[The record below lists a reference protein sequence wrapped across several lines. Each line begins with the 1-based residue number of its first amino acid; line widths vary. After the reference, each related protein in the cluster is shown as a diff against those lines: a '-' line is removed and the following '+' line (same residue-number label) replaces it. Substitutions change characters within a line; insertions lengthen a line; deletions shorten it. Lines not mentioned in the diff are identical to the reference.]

1 MPHADFVHL
10 RVHSAFSL
18 SEGAIHIK
26 DLAELCRHGEM
37 PALAITDTGNLFGA
51 LEFSEAMINAGV
63 QPIIGAAMAL
73 RSGEGEAGAR
83 HGAVDTEP
91 DRLILLVQS
100 EAGYENLSRLS
111 SKAYLESEGGATPQI
126 DLRDLR
132 QWSDGL
138 ICLSGGA
145 DGPLGRL
152 LRAGQA
158 EQGRALLR
166 ELNEA
171 FPGRLYIELQRHGL
185 PEEAACEG
193 TMIDLAY
200 EFDLPLV
207 ATNDVHFADPDM
219 YEAHDALLCIA
230 QKNTVSQ
237 TERRRL
243 TAQHYFRSSREM
255 RALFADLPE
264 ALDNTLV
271 IARRCAYRVPM
282 REPILPNFG
291 EGGDEQAV
299 MRAMAEEG
307 LAERMADIGIELASE
322 QAQPYKERLAFELD
336 VIVNMG
342 FAGYFLIVA
351 DFIQWAKAQAIP
363 VGPGRGSGA
372 GSVVAWALKITD
384 LDPLRFGL
392 LFERFLN
399 PERVSMPDF
408 DIDFCQDKRDQVIRY
423 VQEKY
428 GHDQVAQII
437 TFGKLQARAA
447 LRDVGRV
454 LEMPFGL
461 VDRLCKMVPN
471 NPANPTT
478 LPEALKAEPRIKQVM
493 REEPGVDRLFDVA
506 MKLEGLYRHA
516 STHAAGVVIGD
527 RPLEQLVP
535 LYRDPHSDMP
545 VTQFNMKWVEPAGL
559 VKFDFLGLKTLTV
572 LDRAVE
578 MIHRRVPD
586 FDLAHIPL
594 DDKASFDLIAR
605 GETVGVFQLEG
616 AGMRDTLRQMQP
628 DCFED
633 IIAVVALYRPGPMDN
648 IPRFCNVKS
657 GAEQA
662 DYLHPCLEGILTET
676 YGVIVYQEQVMQIAQ
691 VMAGYSLGDADLLRR
706 AMGKKIQAEMDAQR
720 SRFVEGAVANGIDGD
735 RAEYVFDLVNKFAG
749 YGFNKSHAAA
759 YALIA
764 YQTAYLK
771 ANHPVEFMA
780 ATMSLDLTNTDK
792 LNQFK
797 QEVKRMGIILLPPDL
812 NKSDVVFTVA
822 QDDRGDGGGDDK
834 GAIHYALAAVKNVGR
849 EAMAAVIAERQAHGP
864 FKDIWDFAG
873 RLDPHQVNKRQVENL
888 ARAGAF
894 DALNPNRAQVLA
906 AAETLLRHAGAVMAD
921 KESGQGGLFD
931 DAGTD
936 AAPPPLPVVTEWQQL
951 DKLANEAQA
960 IGFYLSAH
968 PLESYPSL
976 LARKSMVDFA
986 ELEARADQGGQHFR
1000 IAATIEDVN
1009 ERKSAKG
1016 NPFAFLDVS
1025 DQTGTFDVAV
1035 FGDDLTASRDLL
1047 IKGASI
1053 VMTVDVRDGDK
1064 GRRLIASQI
1073 TDIDTA
1079 SQTVAGGIKVFL
1091 KNPDPLAS
1099 LRHLLEDHKGRGQVT
1114 LLLELAEKGRE
1125 VEMALPGG
1133 FAITPQVRG
1142 ALKAIPGVMD
1152 VHDV

>member
-26 DLAELCRHGEM
+26 DLADLCRHGEM
-37 PALAITDTGNLFGA
+37 PAVAITDTGNLFGA
-51 LEFSEAMINAGV
+51 LEFSEAMIAAGV
-63 QPIIGAAMAL
+63 QPIIGAVMAL
-73 RSGEGEAGAR
+73 CRSDGEPGGIKL
-83 HGAVDTEP
+83 EP
-91 DRLILLVQS
+91 DRLVLLSQS
-100 EAGYENLSRLS
+100 EVGYENLSRLS
-111 SKAYLESEGGATPQI
+111 SKSYLQSDGGETPQVEMA
-126 DLRDLR
+126 DLR
-132 QWSDGL
+132 QWGDDL
-138 ICLSGGA
+138 ICLTGGA
-145 DGPLGRL
+145 EGPLGRL
-152 LRAGQA
+152 LIAGQKDHA
-158 EQGRALLR
+158 RALLQ
-166 ELNEA
+166 ELGA
-171 FPGRLYIELQRHGL
+171 IFPGRLYVELQRHGVA
-185 PEEAACEG
+185 EEAACEAA
-193 TMIDLAY
+193 MLDLAY

-207 ATNDVHFADPDM
+207 ATNDVYFADPAM
-219 YEAHDALLCIA
+219 HEAHDALMCIA
-230 QKNTVSQ
+230 QRNTISQ
-237 TERRRL
+237 TDRRRL

-264 ALDNTLV
+264 ALDNTIT
-271 IARRCAYRVPM
+271 IARRCAYRVPT
-282 REPILPNFG
+282 RDPILPSFG
-291 EGGDEQAV
+291 EGGDEMAA
-299 MRAMAEEG
+299 MRAKAEAG
-307 LAERMADIGIELASE
+307 LGERMQTLGIAMTSE
-322 QAQPYKERLAFELD
+322 QAAPYRARLAFELD
-336 VIVNMG
+336 VIINMG
-342 FAGYFLIVA
+342 FAGYFMIVA
-351 DFIQWAKAQAIP
+351 DFIQWAKAQSIP

-372 GSVVAWALKITD
+372 GSVVAWSLKITD

-423 VQEKY
+423 VQDKY

-471 NPANPTT
+471 NPANPTS
-478 LPEALKAEPRIKQVM
+478 LPEALKAEPRIKEIM
-493 REEPGVDRLFDVA
+493 RDEPGVERLFDVA

-516 STHAAGVVIGD
+516 STHAAGVVIAD

-535 LYRDPHSDMP
+535 LYRDPNSDMP

-572 LDRAVE
+572 LDRAVD
-578 MIHRRVPD
+578 MIHVRD
-586 FDLAHIPL
+586 KAFDLDRIPL
-594 DDKASFDLIAR
+594 DDPSAYQLIAR

-616 AGMRDTLRQMQP
+616 SGMRDMLRQMQP

-657 GAEQA
+657 GAEAA
-662 DYLHPCLEGILTET
+662 DYLHPCLKDILTET

-691 VMAGYSLGDADLLRR
+691 VMAGYSLGEADLLRR
-706 AMGKKIQAEMDAQR
+706 AMGKKIKAEMDAQR
-720 SRFVEGAVANGIDGD
+720 ARFVDGAVANGIEADK
-735 RAEYVFDLVNKFAG
+735 AEYVFDLVAKFAG

-780 ATMSLDLTNTDK
+780 ATMSLDMTNTDK
-792 LNQFK
+792 LNLFK
-797 QEVKRMGIILLPPDL
+797 QEVQRMGIRLLPPDL

-822 QDDRGDGGGDDK
+822 AADQNE

-849 EAMAAVIAERQAHGP
+849 EAMAAVVAERRSNGL
-864 FKDIWDFAG
+864 FKDVWDFAG
-873 RLDPHQVNKRQVENL
+873 RLDPRQVNKRQVENL

-894 DALNPNRAQVLA
+894 DGMNPNRAQMLA
-906 AAETLLRHAGAVMAD
+906 AAEILLRFAGHAAEERESAQVSLFGGDDGA
-921 KESGQGGLFD
+921 
-931 DAGTD
+931 TD
-936 AAPPPLPVVTEWQQL
+936 VPPPPLPAVAEWLQL

-968 PLESYPSL
+968 PLESYPAL
-976 LARKSMVDFA
+976 LARKSMVNYA
-986 ELEARADQGGQHFR
+986 EMESRADQGGTQFR
-1000 IAATIEDVN
+1000 IAATIEEVS

-1016 NPFAFLDVS
+1016 NPYAFVRVS
-1025 DQTGTFDVAV
+1025 DQTGIFELTL
-1035 FGDDLTASRDLL
+1035 FGDELSASRDLL
-1047 IKGASI
+1047 VKGASV
-1053 VMTVDVRDGDK
+1053 VMTVDVRDDGE
-1064 GRRLIASQI
+1064 RRRMIASQLV
-1073 TDIDTA
+1073 DIEQA
-1079 SQTVAGGIKVFL
+1079 SLTVASGIRVFL

-1099 LRHLLEDHKGRGQVT
+1099 LRHLLDDHKSGRGQVT
-1114 LLLELAEKGRE
+1114 LLLELAAKGRE
-1125 VEMALPGG
+1125 VEVTLPGG

-1142 ALKAIPGVMD
+1142 ALKAIPGVLD
-1152 VHDV
+1152 VHDA

>member
-1 MPHADFVHL
+1 MPHTDFVHL
-10 RVHSAFSL
+10 RVHSAYSL

-26 DLAELCRHGEM
+26 DMADLCRHGEM
-37 PALAITDTGNLFGA
+37 PAVAITDTGNLFGA
-51 LEFSEAMINAGV
+51 LEFSEAMIGAGV
-63 QPIIGAAMAL
+63 QPIIGVAMAL
-73 RSGEGEAGAR
+73 RRGGGEPSG
-83 HGAVDTEP
+83 HNVEP
-91 DRLILLVQS
+91 DRLVLLAQS
-100 EAGYENLSRLS
+100 EVGYQNLSRLS
-111 SKAYLESEGGATPQI
+111 SKSYLQSDGGETPQI
-126 DLRDLR
+126 EMADLR
-132 QWSDGL
+132 QWGDGL

-145 DGPLGRL
+145 EGPLGRML
-152 LRAGQA
+152 IASQTDHA
-158 EQGRALLR
+158 RALLQ
-166 ELNEA
+166 ELGA
-171 FPGRLYIELQRHGL
+171 VFPNTLYIELQRHGL
-185 PEEAACEG
+185 ADEAACEAA
-193 TMIDLAY
+193 MIDLAY

-207 ATNDVHFADPDM
+207 ATNDVYFADPAM
-219 YEAHDALLCIA
+219 HEAHDALLCIA
-230 QKNTVSQ
+230 QKNTISQ
-237 TERRRL
+237 TDRRRL

-264 ALDNTLV
+264 ALDNTMV

-282 REPILPNFG
+282 REPILPSFG
-291 EGGDEQAV
+291 DGGDEKAA
-299 MRAMAEEG
+299 MRAMAETG
-307 LAERMADIGIELASE
+307 LEERMQFLGIEMASE
-322 QAQPYKERLAFELD
+322 AAAPYGARLAFELD
-336 VIVNMG
+336 VITNMG
-342 FAGYFLIVA
+342 FAGYFMIVA
-351 DFIQWAKAQAIP
+351 DFIQWAKAQDIP

-372 GSVVAWALKITD
+372 GSVVAWSLNITD

-408 DIDFCQDKRDQVIRY
+408 DIDFCQDKRDRVIRY
-423 VQEKY
+423 VQDKY

-471 NPANPTT
+471 NPANPAT
-478 LPEALKAEPRIKQVM
+478 LPEALKAEPRLREVM
-493 REEPGVDRLFDVA
+493 RNEPGVDRLLDIA

-516 STHAAGVVIGD
+516 STHAAGVVIAD

-535 LYRDPHSDMP
+535 LYRDPNSEMP

-578 MIHRRVPD
+578 MIHRRDKD
-586 FDLAHIPL
+586 FNLNRIPL
-594 DDKASFDLIAR
+594 DDQSSYRLIAR

-616 AGMRDTLRQMQP
+616 SGMRDMLRQMRP

-657 GAEQA
+657 GVETA
-662 DYLHPCLEGILTET
+662 DYLHPCLQEILIET

-691 VMAGYSLGDADLLRR
+691 VMAGYSLGEADLLRR
-706 AMGKKIQAEMDAQR
+706 AMGKKIKSEMDAQR
-720 SRFVEGAVANGIDGD
+720 ARFVNGAMANGIEAD
-735 RAEYVFDLVNKFAG
+735 RAEYVFDLVAKFAG

-780 ATMSLDLTNTDK
+780 ATMSLDMTNTDK
-792 LNQFK
+792 LNLFK
-797 QEVKRMGIILLPPDL
+797 QEVQRMGIRLLPPDL

-822 QDDRGDGGGDDK
+822 AEATEQNE

-849 EAMAAVIAERQAHGP
+849 EAMAAVVAERQTNGP
-864 FKDIWDFAG
+864 FKNVWDFAG
-873 RLDPHQVNKRQVENL
+873 RLDPRQINKRQVENL

-894 DALNPNRAQVLA
+894 DGLNPNRAQMLA
-906 AAETLLRHAGAVMAD
+906 AADILLRFACHAAEERDSAQVSMF
-921 KESGQGGLFD
+921 GGD
-931 DAGTD
+931 DA
-936 AAPPPLPVVTEWQQL
+936 AAVPPPPLPVMAEWLQL

-968 PLESYPSL
+968 PLESYPAL
-976 LARKSMVDFA
+976 LARKSMVNYA
-986 ELEARADQGGQHFR
+986 ELEARADLGGKQFR
-1000 IAATIEDVN
+1000 IAATIEEVS

-1016 NPFAFLDVS
+1016 NPYAFVRVS
-1025 DQTGTFDVAV
+1025 DQTGIFELTL
-1035 FGDDLTASRDLL
+1035 FGDDLATSRDLL
-1047 IKGASI
+1047 VKGGSV
-1053 VMTVDVRDGDK
+1053 VMTVDVRDDGE
-1064 GRRLIASQI
+1064 RRRMIASQLV
-1073 TDIDTA
+1073 DVEQA
-1079 SQTVAGGIKVFL
+1079 SLTVASGIRVFL
-1091 KNPDPLAS
+1091 RGGGPLTS
-1099 LRHLLEDHKGRGQVT
+1099 LRHLLNDHNTGRGQVT
-1114 LLLELAEKGRE
+1114 LLLELAAKGQE
-1125 VEMALPGG
+1125 VEVTLPGG

-1142 ALKAIPGVMD
+1142 ALKAIPGVLD
-1152 VHDV
+1152 VHDT